1 MQNQSD
7 FERKYAKA
15 IEELSNKTHLSS
27 RYGHRAI
34 DKFRVQLGLRPP
46 YYNSFRSNFL
56 WSALFM
62 SLVMVISG
70 WIAGWSTDWSFWQ
83 TMYPPS
89 LTISILSLVA
99 GVVMGLWLALH
110 TRFFAQNH
118 SLSRW
123 SDL

>member
-1 MQNQSD
+1 MQNQSE

-15 IEELSNKTHLSS
+15 IEELSNKTSLSS
-27 RYGHRAI
+27 NYGYRAI
-34 DKFRVQLGLRPP
+34 DKLRAKLKLKPP
-46 YYNSFRSNFL
+46 YYNSFRSNFFR
-56 WSALFM
+56 SALLL
-62 SLVMVISG
+62 SIVMLLSG

-89 LTISILSLVA
+89 LISSILSSIA
-99 GVVMGLWLALH
+99 GIVMGLWLALH

-118 SLSRW
+118 NLSKW